1 MNSGTIP
8 ADAPPALD
16 DQELYPSRPYA
27 WTVVAI
33 LVATAILSYTDRQV
47 LSLVVDPIRDDLGID
62 DTKVSLL
69 LGTSFAVIYGIAGI
83 PLGWLADRVSRRNLI
98 MAGLV
103 VWSLATFACGFAR
116 GFGELFAAR
125 IFVGLGE
132 AVLSPAAI
140 SLISDYFPP
149 SRRGGAVGLFLT
161 GIAMGIGGAILI
173 GGAMLHLIESGLLSF
188 GIAPWRTL
196 LIMIGAPGL
205 VWSLAILSIREP
217 VRRGQAEA
225 ALQGEVTAETRPV
238 AWLRAAPI
246 FLAIALGSLVDNAV
260 GAWAPTLLIRE
271 FGIDPARVGILLGLL
286 LMAGFGGGVLL
297 GGILADRAG
306 SAGGLA
312 GKLRLC
318 LAVALTI
325 VPAGLLVASGNFLG
339 VLLGVPLYF
348 ALSGMVTACGFSAIL
363 DFVPNRSRGL
373 AMSIAFFLNV
383 ALGAGFGPTSVALAA
398 GHLFGGDSGLGVAL
412 AFIIACG
419 YGLAAIALLVQFRL
433 RKR

>member
-1 MNSGTIP
+1 MFSSEE
-8 ADAPPALD
+8 A
-16 DQELYPSRPYA
+16 YPSRPYA
-27 WTVVAI
+27 WSVVGI

-47 LSLVVDPIRDDLGID
+47 LSLVVDPVRQDLGIG
-62 DTKVSLL
+62 DTQVSLL
-69 LGTSFAVIYGIAGI
+69 LGTSFAVIYGIAGV

-98 MAGLV
+98 LAGLL

-149 SRRGGAVGLFLT
+149 SRRGAAVGLFLT
-161 GIAMGIGGAILI
+161 GIALGIGGAIFI
-173 GGAMLHLIESGLLSF
+173 GGAMLHLIENGLLSF
-188 GIAPWRTL
+188 GLAPWRTL
-196 LIMIGAPGL
+196 LVMIGVPGL
-205 VWSLAILSIREP
+205 VWSLAILAIREP
-217 VRRGQAEA
+217 VRRGREQATEEA
-225 ALQGEVTAETRPV
+225 GDARPV
-238 AWLRAAPI
+238 SWLRAAPV

-271 FGIDPARVGILLGLL
+271 FGIDPARVGILLGIL
-286 LMAGFGGGVLL
+286 LMVGFGGGVLA
-297 GGILADRAG
+297 GGVLADRAG
-306 SAGGLA
+306 GLS

-318 LAVALTI
+318 LVVALVI
-325 VPAGLLVASGNFLG
+325 VPASLLVASGNYLAA
-339 VLLGVPLYF
+339 LLGVPLYF

-373 AMSIAFFLNV
+373 AMSVAFFLNV

-398 GHLFGGDSGLGVAL
+398 EHLSGLGAAL
-412 AFIIACG
+412 AVTIACG
-419 YGLAAIALLVQFRL
+419 YGLAALAVLTQFRL
-433 RKR
+433 ARE

>member
-1 MNSGTIP
+1 MS
-8 ADAPPALD
+8 
-16 DQELYPSRPYA
+16 DQEIYPPRPYA
-27 WTVVAI
+27 WSVVGI

-47 LSLVVDPIRDDLGID
+47 LSLVVDPIRADLGID
-62 DTKVSLL
+62 DTRVSLL
-69 LGTSFAVIYGIAGI
+69 LGTSFAVIYGIAGV

-98 MAGLV
+98 LAGLV

-149 SRRGGAVGLFLT
+149 SRRGAAVGLFLT
-161 GIAMGIGGAILI
+161 GIALGIGGAILI
-173 GGAMLHLIESGLLSF
+173 GGAMLRLIESGLLSF
-188 GIAPWRTL
+188 GFLAGIAPWRML
-196 LIMIGAPGL
+196 LILIGAPGL
-205 VWSLAILSIREP
+205 VWSLAILAIREP
-217 VRRGQAEA
+217 VRRGS
-225 ALQGEVTAETRPV
+225 AETAPEQGGVVEGRPV

-260 GAWAPTLLIRE
+260 GAWAPSLLIRE
-271 FGIDPARVGILLGLL
+271 FGTDPAEVGLLLGLL

-306 SAGGLA
+306 ASGGLK

-318 LAVALTI
+318 LIVALII
-325 VPAGLLVASGNFLG
+325 VPASLLVASRNFFG

-348 ALSGMVTACGFSAIL
+348 ALSGMVTAAGFSTIL

-383 ALGAGFGPTSVALAA
+383 ALGAGFGPTAVALSGAHIFGPDAGLGAALAFTIALFYALAA
-398 GHLFGGDSGLGVAL
+398 L
-412 AFIIACG
+412 AVLI
-419 YGLAAIALLVQFRL
+419 QFRL
-433 RKR
+433 KTDKFQV

>member
-1 MNSGTIP
+1 MTE
-8 ADAPPALD
+8 
-16 DQELYPSRPYA
+16 QEIYPSRPYA
-27 WTVVAI
+27 WSVVGI

-47 LSLVVDPIRDDLGID
+47 LSLVVDPIRADLGID

-69 LGTSFAVIYGIAGI
+69 LGTSFAVIYGIAGV

-98 MAGLV
+98 LAGLL

-116 GFGELFAAR
+116 GFGELFTAR

-140 SLISDYFPP
+140 ALISDYFPP
-149 SRRGGAVGLFLT
+149 SRRGAAVGLFLT
-161 GIAMGIGGAILI
+161 GIAMGIGGAIFI
-173 GGAMLHLIESGLLSF
+173 GGAMLHLIENGMLSF
-188 GIAPWRTL
+188 GMAPWRTL

-205 VWSLAILSIREP
+205 VWSLAILVIREP
-217 VRRGQAEA
+217 VRRGQ
-225 ALQGEVTAETRPV
+225 EVVVEEGDARPV
-238 AWLRAAPI
+238 SWLRAAPI

-271 FGIDPARVGILLGLL
+271 FGTDPAEVGILLGLL
-286 LMAGFGGGVLL
+286 LIAGFGGGVLL

-306 SAGGLA
+306 ASRGLA

-318 LAVALTI
+318 LVVALII
-325 VPAGLLVASGNFLG
+325 VPASLLVASGNFLG
-339 VLLGVPLYF
+339 ALLGVPLYF

-398 GHLFGGDSGLGVAL
+398 EHLPGLGAAL
-412 AFIIACG
+412 AFTIACG
-419 YGLAAIALLVQFRL
+419 YGLAALAVLAQFRL
-433 RKR
+433 RRE